1 MVGRGR
7 KEGGEREKRRE
18 RRREEKEGIRDRKYP
33 LQRVIT
39 TVCHSDLMGIP
50 DNSNPKDLT
59 LIRVHYLK
67 QIKSAAIA

>member
-1 MVGRGR
+1 
-7 KEGGEREKRRE
+7 
-18 RRREEKEGIRDRKYP
+18 
-33 LQRVIT
+33 
-39 TVCHSDLMGIP
+39 MGIP